1 MYSSTKKR
9 GFGAHVSHL
18 YVVVKKVFWDSEKKL
33 QFLDVLILAV
43 FASMAMAKI
52 IQQKCPNKN

>member
-18 YVVVKKVFWDSEKKL
+18 YVVGKKVFWDRETKL

-43 FASMAMAKI
+43 YASMAMAKI
-52 IQQKCPNKN
+52 IEQNCPNKN